1 MKPIGEASGDVSP
14 IFNIIEELCVFFNTF
29 SEISRLHVN
38 NKGCFDTPSILIS
51 FHQRFLKPLDF
62 LRRHPD
68 TAPDP
73 GRLEIPFVQ
82 EAVDGPRRDREI
94 DRHLIDPEVVL
105 QEG

>member
-14 IFNIIEELCVFFNTF
+14 ILSIIEELCVFFNTI
-29 SEISRLHVN
+29 SGISRLYMN
-38 NKGCFDTPSILIS
+38 NIRCFDTPSILIGIR
-51 FHQRFLKPLDF
+51 QRFLKPHDL
-62 LRRHPD
+62 LRRKPQTSPD
-68 TAPDP
+68 A
-73 GRLEIPFVQ
+73 GWLEIAFVQ